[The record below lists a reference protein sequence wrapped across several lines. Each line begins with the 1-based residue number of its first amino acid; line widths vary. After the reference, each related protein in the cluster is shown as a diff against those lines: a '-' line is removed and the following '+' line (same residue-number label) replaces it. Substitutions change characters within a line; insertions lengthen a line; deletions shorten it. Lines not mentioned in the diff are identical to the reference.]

1 MPAPKE
7 LDPSASLAALYGTK
21 LRKLRGRAGLTQRQ
35 LGDRVPI
42 AHSRIAQF
50 ELGNEVPP
58 EDVNGR
64 LDLILGAEG
73 DLVDLWGHL
82 RRTPYPDW
90 ARRYMAL
97 EQQAHKVAKYMAHT
111 VPGLLQTQAYARAL
125 LSVARPSVGA
135 ELGRMLEARMRR
147 QTVLT
152 RETPPV
158 LWAILDEAVL
168 RRPVGDAAT
177 FREQL
182 AHLLHMM
189 AECEHVT
196 VQVLPFEQGEHPL
209 LGGSLTVLSLR
220 NRPDVAYMESSH
232 SGELVESPEA
242 VAEYLL
248 ALDHLRAQ
256 ALSPGRSAE
265 VIRSVMEDSP
275 RDERL
280 PTRSQRRRV
289 AQVQLQQ
296 HAGRRLRRSR

>member
-97 EQQAHKVAKYMAHT
+97 EPKAVKMLKYMAQA
-111 VPGLLQTQAYARAL
+111 VPGLWQTESYARAL
-125 LSVARPSVGA
+125 LRTSRPRDSDREIEKLVSAR
-135 ELGRMLEARMRR
+135 LER
-147 QTVLT
+147 QVIAQ
-152 RETPPV
+152 RESPPLFWCIV
-158 LWAILDEAVL
+158 DEAVL
-168 RRPVGDAAT
+168 RRPVGGAEVMAD
-177 FREQL
+177 QL
-182 AHLLHMM
+182 DRLIAL
-189 AECEHVT
+189 ARTPHV
-196 VQVLPFEQGEHPL
+196 VLQVLPFGAGEHPVM
-209 LGGSLTVLSLR
+209 GGSLTLLSFER
-220 NRPDVAYMESSH
+220 GSDVAYTESSH
-232 SGELVESPEA
+232 SGELVEAQEE
-242 VAEYLL
+242 VAAYALAYDLL
-248 ALDHLRAQ
+248 QAKALAPDESLN
-256 ALSPGRSAE
+256 L
-265 VIRSVMEDSP
+265 VRSVVEEYRACESTV
-275 RDERL
+275 
-280 PTRSQRRRV
+280 PT
-289 AQVQLQQ
+289 
-296 HAGRRLRRSR
+296 